1 MSSNPGARYQ
11 VDIFGFVVKMY
22 YLIIEMTVNKHEKED
37 GLAYLKKKQL
47 VFRSQQC
54 ELEEGLG
61 SGLS

>member
-1 MSSNPGARYQ
+1 
-11 VDIFGFVVKMY
+11 MY

-61 SGLS
+61 SGFS

>member
-1 MSSNPGARYQ
+1 M
-11 VDIFGFVVKMY
+11 DIFGFFVKMY
-22 YLIIEMTVNKHEKED
+22 YLIEMTVNKHEKED